1 MSIKSMTRGSTAVLK
16 YLGLLLWAVIA
27 IGPFV
32 WLFLSSLK
40 PLSEVITWP
49 PTLLPQHPTLM
60 NYVNAWTLIPY
71 ARYLLNSA
79 FVSTVSTVS
88 VIFTSCLAAYSMVIL
103 KSRLTKLVNYLILV
117 GLILPAQISFIPM
130 FKLARTFNL
139 IDTYGGLIMPYLTT
153 AFGVF
158 LMSSFLKMIPFDLV
172 DAARIDGLGEIGIVL
187 NVVIPLTKPGL
198 ATLVIFNFMQV
209 WRDFFWPMLL
219 ISRTELRT
227 IPIGLQAF
235 WQMESQHWGQ
245 ILAASMISIVPLLL
259 IYIVF
264 QKQFV
269 QGISWSG
276 MKM

>member
-1 MSIKSMTRGSTAVLK
+1 MRDKSIVKGTMLTVK
-16 YLGLLLWAVIA
+16 YLALLLWTIAA

-32 WLFLSSLK
+32 WLLSSSFK
-40 PLSEVITWP
+40 PLNEVIAWP
-49 PTLLPQHPTLM
+49 PTFLPKTPTLD
-60 NYVNAWTLIPY
+60 NFVNAWTLIPY
-71 ARYLLNSA
+71 ARYMLNSA

-88 VIFTSCLAAYSMVIL
+88 VLFTSCLAAYSMVVL
-103 KSRLTKLVNYLILV
+103 KSKLTKFVNILIMI
-117 GLILPAQISFIPM
+117 GLIMPAQISFIPM
-130 FKLARTFNL
+130 FKMARSLSL
-139 IDTYGGLIMPYLTT
+139 IDTYGGLIMPYLST

-158 LMSSFLKMIPFDLV
+158 MMASFFKLIPFDLV
-172 DAARIDGLGEIGIVL
+172 DAARIDGLGEVGIVL
-187 NVVIPLTKPGL
+187 NVVVPLAKPGL
-198 ATLVIFNFMQV
+198 ATLIIFNFMQV

-219 ISRTELRT
+219 ISKTELRT

-245 ILAASMISIVPLLL
+245 ILAASMISIIPLLL
-259 IYIVF
+259 IYLVF